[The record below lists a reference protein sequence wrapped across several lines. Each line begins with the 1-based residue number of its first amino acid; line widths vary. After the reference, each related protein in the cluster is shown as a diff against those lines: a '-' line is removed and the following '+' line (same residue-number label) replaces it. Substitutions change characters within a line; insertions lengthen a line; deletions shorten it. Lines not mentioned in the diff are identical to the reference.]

1 MNSASAGGGLTE
13 NAPGRYN
20 ARMHII
26 LFDID
31 GTLVHTGGA
40 GKAALQDALSVEFQV
55 DAAHEVPVHGHTDR
69 GIARSLFRA
78 HGLDDSQEH
87 WDRFRTAYLRVLP
100 DHLPRCT
107 GRVLPG
113 VTELL
118 DLLSERDDVAVG
130 LLTGNVQEGARIK
143 LGYYGLMH
151 HFRFGG
157 FGDVHYERNDVAREA
172 LEVVRAFS
180 NGRAAP
186 ERIWVIGDTP
196 LDVSCARHIG
206 ARCVAVVTGNHTLEE
221 LTAAEPDLL
230 LSDLSDPTSL
240 LERIG

>member
-1 MNSASAGGGLTE
+1 
-13 NAPGRYN
+13 
-20 ARMHII
+20 MHVI

-40 GKAALQDALSVEFQV
+40 GKAALQDALAVEFQI
-55 DAAHEVPVHGHTDR
+55 DAAYDVPIHGHTDR

-78 HGLDDSQEH
+78 HGLDDSQEN
-87 WDRFRTAYLRVLP
+87 WDRFRAAYLRVLP

-118 DLLSERDDVAVG
+118 DLLSERGDVAVG

-172 LEVVRAFS
+172 LAVVHAFS

-221 LTAAEPDLL
+221 LTAAQPDLL
-230 LSDLSDPTSL
+230 LNDLSDPASL
-240 LERIG
+240 LAHIG